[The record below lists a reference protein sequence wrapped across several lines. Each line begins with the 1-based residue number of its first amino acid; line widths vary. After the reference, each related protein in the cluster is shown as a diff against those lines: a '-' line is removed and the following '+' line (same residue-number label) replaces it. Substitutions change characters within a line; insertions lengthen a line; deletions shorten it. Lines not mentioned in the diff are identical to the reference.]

1 MSSRQAR
8 IEQTSR
14 PAEMKGKPVSREVCA
29 VITKGTKTHS
39 VLEGKLVRISD
50 VLKPS
55 YVGVAASVENFSQ
68 IIYENNHFGD
78 GIFSNPDF

>member
-1 MSSRQAR
+1 M
-8 IEQTSR
+8 
-14 PAEMKGKPVSREVCA
+14 SREVCA

-50 VLKPS
+50 ILKPS
-55 YVGVAASVENFSQ
+55 YVGVAASVENLSQ

-78 GIFSNPDF
+78 GIFF